1 MISQDLTTRRSIN
14 TNARYGLAFGTPH
27 GGGQYRHLPDAC
39 CRWASRGWQSMM
51 PMFIDCAPLAAAL
64 IAAATAEL
72 LRDAGR
78 VPFMVV
84 NRTISYG
91 KQQDGIPS
99 AKCCQE

>member
-1 MISQDLTTRRSIN
+1 
-14 TNARYGLAFGTPH
+14 
-27 GGGQYRHLPDAC
+27 
-39 CRWASRGWQSMM
+39 MM

-99 AKCCQE
+99 AKRCQE